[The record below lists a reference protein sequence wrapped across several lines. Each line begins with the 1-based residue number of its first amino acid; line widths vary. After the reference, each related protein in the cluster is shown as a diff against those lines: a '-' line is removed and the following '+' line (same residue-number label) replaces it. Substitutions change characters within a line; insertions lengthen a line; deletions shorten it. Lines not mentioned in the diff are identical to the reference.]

1 MAPAAGAMTNQSAIV
16 ASNAVPY
23 PNGLMPTLFERIP
36 AKIIISHAL
45 KKKNPPAA
53 GSEKNGRTAFPL
65 SQEEASLAP
74 ARRRERASNAV
85 THSARSKAANTRGQ
99 PCV

>member
-1 MAPAAGAMTNQSAIV
+1 MAPAAGAMTNQSAMV

-23 PNGLMPTLFERIP
+23 PNGLMPTRFERIP

-53 GSEKNGRTAFPL
+53 GSEKNGFTIFPFHKRK
-65 SQEEASLAP
+65 EA
-74 ARRRERASNAV
+74 
-85 THSARSKAANTRGQ
+85 
-99 PCV
+99 